1 MRYLLHMRPDHSHAG
16 WQQSD
21 ARHML
26 CTSTHIRMCAVPAY
40 SPATGPSLQPHGW
53 PPRLP
58 SCVVDSSSDTPPRRH
73 YPDLAFT
80 RTFRPPQLNANLLQ
94 HNPPSYSLQHPTC
107 HMSVS
112 KTHQAGYTW
121 RGGPGV
127 RTGEGDRVPSAA
139 AAAAAA
145 ITAAPKLEPS
155 ACGLN
160 TSSGMSLRARAPAQA
175 ESSV

>member
-1 MRYLLHMRPDHSHAG
+1 MLVGSSPTPGACCGPAHTYECMQSLILPSRRAITADLL
-16 WQQSD
+16 Q
-21 ARHML
+21 
-26 CTSTHIRMCAVPAY
+26 T
-40 SPATGPSLQPHGW
+40 HGW

-58 SCVVDSSSDTPPRRH
+58 SCLVGSSCDTLPRH
-73 YPDLAFT
+73 HHPALAFT
-80 RTFRPPQLNANLLQ
+80 RTFLPPQLNTNLHQ
-94 HNPPSYSLQHPTC
+94 NNPPSYSLQHPTC